1 VIRRIVHYGDPVLR
15 QKARAVP
22 EVTPEIR
29 ELIRDMIETMHA
41 APGVGLA
48 APQVGESLQ
57 VIVYD
62 VGEGPGA
69 LINPKIIRKS
79 GSQTGPEGCLSIPGL
94 QGDVERPDR
103 VVVRGLDADG
113 NEVRVSGEGF
123 LARCLCHEIDHLEG
137 ILFIDRADPTSLQWV
152 TATEEDEEDEDAE
165 EIEDEVIEAQPRR
178 RTRILRRR

>member
-1 VIRRIVHYGDPVLR
+1 MARKIVQYGDPVLR
-15 QKARAVP
+15 QKARAVA

-29 ELIRDMIETMHA
+29 ALIVDMIETMHA

-48 APQVGESLQ
+48 APQVGESVR

-69 LINPKIIRKS
+69 LVNPKILRTA
-79 GSQTGPEGCLSIPGL
+79 GAQMGPEGCLSIPGL
-94 QGDVERPDR
+94 QGSVERPDR

-113 NEVRVSGEGF
+113 NEVRVSGEGL

-137 ILFIDRADPTSLQWV
+137 ILFVDRADPNSLQWA
-152 TATEEDEEDEDAE
+152 TATEEDDVPEEVEEPTAEVPGE
-165 EIEDEVIEAQPRR
+165 EIRRPRL
-178 RTRILRRR
+178 LRRR